1 MAKAARRPT
10 AGALTEARN
19 AFRPSLSYSPAV
31 ARDRHLRALAGAIAI
46 SAIGDWVAVIA
57 LGFRA
62 NDAWDG
68 GVALLLICL
77 WSPIA
82 LLAGHVGILVDRLE
96 TRSLAVA
103 AGVFQAVVA
112 GALAFVSSLPL
123 ILVLAFVLGIGVA
136 VSSAAEFALV
146 PLLAGSRTV
155 GRANGLVESARGIG
169 FVAGPALAGIV
180 AGSAG
185 TKYAM
190 LADAAT
196 FLLIAGVL
204 ALLPVRRRV
213 VHTHD
218 AKPAA
223 RDGIR
228 LLFGERVLAITL
240 GTGAIGLVFMSASIP
255 GDFAYAT
262 HTLGVGKLAFGFVL
276 TAWAI
281 GMIVASNTL
290 FARIP
295 AGAVAAAT
303 LVGAAVQGLA
313 KFVAPFWQL
322 YVVMLVAWSI
332 GGMGHGI
339 KNTGY
344 RTLIH
349 HRVDAAQ
356 HGRAF
361 AAYNGLRNTAELAA
375 LAGGAVLVSTIGGRG
390 TLWVAGGVSAAA
402 AIVGVVALGSR
413 RDQPETAAANAS

>member
-1 MAKAARRPT
+1 V
-10 AGALTEARN
+10 E
-19 AFRPSLSYSPAV
+19 V
-31 ARDRHLRALAGAIAI
+31 RDTQLRALAGAIAV

-62 NDAWDG
+62 NESWDG

-82 LLAGHVGILVDRLE
+82 LFAGHVGILVDRLE
-96 TRSLAVA
+96 TRSVAVV
-103 AGVFQAVVA
+103 AGVFQAGVA
-112 GALAFVSSLPL
+112 AALAFVSSLPA

-136 VSSAAEFALV
+136 VASAAEFALV
-146 PLLAGSRTV
+146 PLLVGSRSL

-169 FVAGPALAGIV
+169 FVAGPALAGVV

-204 ALLPVRRRV
+204 ALLPVRR
-213 VHTHD
+213 HAAHEHG

-255 GDFAYAT
+255 GDFSYAI

-276 TAWAI
+276 TGWAL
-281 GMIVASNTL
+281 GMIAASNLL
-290 FARIP
+290 FARVP
-295 AGAVAAAT
+295 AAFVATAT

-313 KFVAPFWQL
+313 KFAAPFWQL
-322 YVVMLVAWSI
+322 YVVMLVAWVI

-339 KNTGY
+339 KNTGF

-349 HRVDAAQ
+349 QRVGAAH

-361 AAYNGLRNTAELAA
+361 AAFNGLRNTAELAA
-375 LAGGAVLVSTIGGRG
+375 LAGGGVLVSTIGGRG

-402 AIVGVVALGSR
+402 ALVGVVALAGAR
-413 RDQPETAAANAS
+413 GQPDAAAANAS

>member
-1 MAKAARRPT
+1 
-10 AGALTEARN
+10 
-19 AFRPSLSYSPAV
+19 V
-31 ARDRHLRALAGAIAI
+31 HVRDVHLRALAGAIAV

-62 NDAWDG
+62 NDVWDG

-77 WSPIA
+77 WSPFV
-82 LLAGHVGILVDRLE
+82 LLAGHVGVLVDRLE
-96 TRSLAVA
+96 TRTLAIV

-112 GALAFVSSLPL
+112 AGLAFVHSLPA
-123 ILVLAFVLGIGVA
+123 ILVLAFVLGTGVA
-136 VSSAAEFALV
+136 VASAAEFALV
-146 PLLAGSRTV
+146 PLLAGSRQV

-169 FVAGPALAGIV
+169 FVAGPALAGVI
-180 AGSAG
+180 AGSTG

-196 FLLIAGVL
+196 FLLIAAVL
-204 ALLPVRRRV
+204 ALLPVRRRA
-213 VHTHD
+213 VHEHD
-218 AKPAA
+218 AKPRA

-228 LLFGERVLAITL
+228 LLFSERVLAVTL

-255 GDFAYAT
+255 GDFAYAID
-262 HTLGVGKLAFGFVL
+262 TLGVGKLAFGFVL
-276 TAWAI
+276 TAWAV

-290 FARIP
+290 FGRIP
-295 AGAVAAAT
+295 AAAVATAT
-303 LVGAAVQGLA
+303 LIGATVQGLA
-313 KFVAPFWQL
+313 KFAAPFWQL
-322 YVVMLVAWSI
+322 YAVMLVAWTI

-339 KNTGY
+339 KNTGF

-349 HRVDAAQ
+349 QRVDATQ

-361 AAYNGLRNTAELAA
+361 AAFNGLRNTAELAA

-402 AIVGVVALGSR
+402 AVVGIFALSATRG
-413 RDQPETAAANAS
+413 QPDAAAAANAS

>member
-1 MAKAARRPT
+1 MAVHDT
-10 AGALTEARN
+10 
-19 AFRPSLSYSPAV
+19 
-31 ARDRHLRALAGAIAI
+31 HLRALAGAIAV

-62 NDAWDG
+62 NDMWNG
-68 GVALLLICL
+68 GVAFLLICL

-82 LLAGHVGILVDRLE
+82 LFAGHVGILVDRVE
-96 TRSLAVA
+96 TRTLAVA
-103 AGVFQAVVA
+103 AGIFQAIVA
-112 GALAFVSSLPL
+112 TALAFVSSLPA
-123 ILVLAFVLGIGVA
+123 ILVLAFVLGTGVA

-146 PLLAGSRTV
+146 PLLVGSRSL

-196 FLLIAGVL
+196 FLVIAGVL

-213 VHTHD
+213 AHEQD
-218 AKPAA
+218 AKPRAY
-223 RDGIR
+223 DGVR

-255 GDFAYAT
+255 GDFAYAAN
-262 HTLGVGKLAFGFVL
+262 TLGVGKLAFGFVL

-281 GMIVASNTL
+281 GMIVASNVL

-295 AGAVAAAT
+295 PAAIAVAT
-303 LVGAAVQGLA
+303 LAGAAVQGLA
-313 KFVAPFWQL
+313 KFAAPFWQL
-322 YVVMLVAWSI
+322 YVVMLVAWAI

-339 KNTGY
+339 KNAGF

-349 HRVDAAQ
+349 QRVESAQ

-361 AAYNGLRNTAELAA
+361 AAFNGLRNTAELAA
-375 LAGGAVLVSTIGGRG
+375 LGGGAVLVSTIGGPG

-402 AIVGVVALGSR
+402 ALAGVFALAAR
-413 RDQPETAAANAS
+413 RDQPDAAAANAS

>member
-1 MAKAARRPT
+1 VT
-10 AGALTEARN
+10 V
-19 AFRPSLSYSPAV
+19 AV
-31 ARDRHLRALAGAIAI
+31 RDVHLRALAAAIAV

-62 NDAWDG
+62 NDMWDG
-68 GVALLLICL
+68 GVAILLICL

-96 TRSLAVA
+96 TRTLAVA

-112 GALAFVSSLPL
+112 ASLAFVSSLPS
-123 ILVLAFVLGIGVA
+123 IFVLAFVLGTGVA

-146 PLLAGSRTV
+146 PLLAGSRSV
-155 GRANGLVESARGIG
+155 GKANGLIESARGIG

-190 LADAAT
+190 LADALT
-196 FLLIAGVL
+196 FLVIAGVL
-204 ALLPVRRRV
+204 AALPVRRRASLE
-213 VHTHD
+213 HD

-223 RDGIR
+223 RDGVR

-255 GDFAYAT
+255 GDFAYAEDS
-262 HTLGVGKLAFGFVL
+262 LGVGKLAFGFVL
-276 TAWAI
+276 TAWAV
-281 GMIVASNTL
+281 GMIFASNVL
-290 FARIP
+290 FGRIP
-295 AGAVAAAT
+295 AAAVASAT
-303 LVGAAVQGLA
+303 LLAAAVQGLA
-313 KFVAPFWQL
+313 KFVAPFWEL
-322 YVVMLVAWSI
+322 YVVMLVAWVI

-339 KNTGY
+339 KNTGF

-349 HRVDAAQ
+349 QRVDAAQ

-361 AAYNGLRNTAELAA
+361 AAFNGLRNTAELAA
-375 LAGGAVLVSTIGGRG
+375 LGGGAGLVTTIGGRG

-402 AIVGVVALGSR
+402 ALVGVVALATARG
-413 RDQPETAAANAS
+413 QPDAAAANAS

>member
-1 MAKAARRPT
+1 VT
-10 AGALTEARN
+10 V
-19 AFRPSLSYSPAV
+19 AV
-31 ARDRHLRALAGAIAI
+31 RDVYLRALAAAIAV

-62 NDAWDG
+62 NDMWDG
-68 GVALLLICL
+68 GVAILLICL

-96 TRSLAVA
+96 TRTLAVA

-112 GALAFVSSLPL
+112 ASLAFVSSLPA
-123 ILVLAFVLGIGVA
+123 IFVLAFVLGTGVA

-146 PLLAGSRTV
+146 PLLAGSRSV
-155 GRANGLVESARGIG
+155 GKANGLIESARGIG

-190 LADAAT
+190 LADALT
-196 FLLIAGVL
+196 FLVIAGVL
-204 ALLPVRRRV
+204 AALPVRRRASLE
-213 VHTHD
+213 HD

-223 RDGIR
+223 RDGVR

-255 GDFAYAT
+255 GDFAYAEDS
-262 HTLGVGKLAFGFVL
+262 LGVGKLAFGFVL
-276 TAWAI
+276 TAWAV
-281 GMIVASNTL
+281 GMIFASNVL
-290 FARIP
+290 FGRIP
-295 AGAVAAAT
+295 AAAVASAT
-303 LVGAAVQGLA
+303 LLAAAVQGLA
-313 KFVAPFWQL
+313 KFVAPFWEL
-322 YVVMLVAWSI
+322 YVVMLVAWVI

-339 KNTGY
+339 KNTGF

-349 HRVDAAQ
+349 QRVDAAQ

-361 AAYNGLRNTAELAA
+361 AAFNGLRNTAELAA
-375 LAGGAVLVSTIGGRG
+375 LGGGAGLVTTLGGRG

-402 AIVGVVALGSR
+402 ALVGVVALATARG
-413 RDQPETAAANAS
+413 QPDAAAANAS

>member
-1 MAKAARRPT
+1 M
-10 AGALTEARN
+10 EAR
-19 AFRPSLSYSPAV
+19 
-31 ARDRHLRALAGAIAI
+31 DTHLRALAGAIAV

-62 NDAWDG
+62 NDVWDG

-82 LLAGHVGILVDRLE
+82 LFAGHVGLLVDRVE
-96 TRSLAVA
+96 TRTLAVA
-103 AGVFQAVVA
+103 AGVFQGVVA
-112 GALAFVSSLPL
+112 VALAFVTSLPA
-123 ILVLAFVLGIGVA
+123 ILALAFVLGIGVA
-136 VSSAAEFALV
+136 VSSTAEFALV
-146 PLLAGSRTV
+146 PLLAGSRSL

-196 FLLIAGVL
+196 FVLIAGVL
-204 ALLPVRRRV
+204 ALLPVRR
-213 VHTHD
+213 HAAPAGDT
-218 AKPAA
+218 KPRA
-223 RDGIR
+223 RDGVR
-228 LLFGERVLAITL
+228 LLFGGRVLAITL

-262 HTLGVGKLAFGFVL
+262 HSLGVGKLAFGFVL
-276 TAWAI
+276 TAWAT
-281 GMIVASNTL
+281 GMIAASNLL
-290 FARIP
+290 FGRIP
-295 AGAVAAAT
+295 AAAVAAAT

-313 KFVAPFWQL
+313 KFIAPFWQL

-339 KNTGY
+339 KNTGF

-349 HRVDAAQ
+349 LRVDAAH

-361 AAYNGLRNTAELAA
+361 AAFNGLRNTAELAA

-390 TLWVAGGVSAAA
+390 TLWVAGGTSAVAA
-402 AIVGVVALGSR
+402 LVGVFALAAT
-413 RDQPETAAANAS
+413 RDQPDTASVNAS